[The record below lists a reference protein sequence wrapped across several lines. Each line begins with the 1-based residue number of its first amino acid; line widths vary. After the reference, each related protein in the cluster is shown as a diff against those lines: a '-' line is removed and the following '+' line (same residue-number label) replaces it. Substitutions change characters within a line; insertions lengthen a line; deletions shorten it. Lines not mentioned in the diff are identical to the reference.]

1 MDVGSDFLEPSHESM
16 EVTSAQPNIVAG
28 PSQITVL
35 LPNKRPAQDVLAISA
50 PKLPPK
56 RIRAEK
62 QCWKCFRVVCEGSR
76 AKKYCKNPCDDCN
89 RVDCNGRDS
98 RQPMRPSQ
106 DKIDCSDVGRDG
118 RMGQ

>member
-1 MDVGSDFLEPSHESM
+1 MDVGSDFLGPSHGSN
-16 EVTSAQPNIVAG
+16 SAQPNIVAG

-35 LPNKRPAQDVLAISA
+35 LTNKRPAQFLTISA
-50 PKLPPK
+50 PKLPPQ

-62 QCWKCFRVVCEGSR
+62 QCWKCFRLECEGSR
-76 AKKYCKNPCDDCN
+76 AKKYSKNPCYDCN

-98 RQPMRPSQ
+98 RQPTRPFQ
-106 DKIDCSDVGRDG
+106 NKIDSPDVGRDE